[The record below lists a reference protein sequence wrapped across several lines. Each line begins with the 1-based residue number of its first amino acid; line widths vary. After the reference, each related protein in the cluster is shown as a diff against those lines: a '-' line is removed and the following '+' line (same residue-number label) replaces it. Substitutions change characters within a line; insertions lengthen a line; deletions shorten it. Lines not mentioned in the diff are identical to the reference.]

1 MKKTF
6 TISLGHLVF
15 NVEED
20 AYDVLKMY
28 LDSIKNYFQKME
40 NDSEIIS
47 DFELRIAENF
57 SSKLSSGKQYINL
70 SDVKEVIQ
78 IMGSLDDFQEIYND
92 TENETE
98 NIKEEKKT
106 NNKLY
111 RDSSNRIIAGVC
123 SGVAEYFKIDPIIVR
138 VLFFIAVPLN
148 LIVYIIFWIG
158 IPSKDFD
165 PDLRKVLYRDKENGV
180 IGGVSKG
187 LSNYL
192 KIDANIIRVV
202 FVVSLFFGGA
212 GLLFYLLLW
221 IFTKEAKTIGEKM
234 NMSGFNVNLSNI
246 EDFIKKKTKNLNS
259 PENTLTKVFLF
270 PFRLLAPLI
279 NAFLKIG
286 VFVFKAIFFMFSSTF
301 IVFISI
307 LLFVFSTISFK
318 VISPEQDP
326 EFYELLN
333 AVPDYFAIFS
343 VIFLLLTIVISVII
357 SFYVLFKKKS
367 NSYFFMLLIFL
378 WIAFLILM
386 MISLPSIILNIQDL
400 NLLPNW
406 IDGNYSFIWK
416 WDDGIMLNKN
426 N

>member
-6 TISLGHLVF
+6 TISLGHSIF

-20 AYDVLKMY
+20 AYEILKMY

-57 SSKLSSGKQYINL
+57 SSKVSSNKSCIDL
-70 SDVKEVIQ
+70 KDVKQVIE
-78 IMGSLDDFQEIYND
+78 IMGSLDDFKEIYND
-92 TENETE
+92 VEYEQE
-98 NIKEEKKT
+98 EEKKT
-106 NNKLY
+106 DNKLY

-123 SGVAEYFKIDPIIVR
+123 SGIAEYFKIDPIIVR

-165 PDLRKVLYRDKENGV
+165 PDLRKILYRDKENGI
-180 IGGVSKG
+180 IGGVAKG

-202 FVVSLFFGGA
+202 FTISLFFGGA

-221 IFTKEAKTIGEKM
+221 FFTKEAKTIGEKM

-259 PENTLTKVFLF
+259 PENIITKVFLF

-279 NAFLKIG
+279 NALLKIG
-286 VFVFKAIFFMFSSTF
+286 ILVLKTIFFMFSSIF
-301 IVFISI
+301 IVFISV
-307 LLFVFSTISFK
+307 LLLIFSTISFK
-318 VISPEQDP
+318 DISPEQDP
-326 EFYELLN
+326 EFYGSFELFN
-333 AVPDYFAIFS
+333 AIPDYFAIFS
-343 VIFLLLTIVISVII
+343 VVFLLLTIVISVII
-357 SFYVLFKKKS
+357 SFYVLFKKKT
-367 NSYFFMLLIFL
+367 NSYFFMVLIFL
-378 WIAFLILM
+378 WIAFLILI
-386 MISLPSIILNIQDL
+386 MISLPDIILNMQDL

-406 IDGNYSFIWK
+406 IDATILLFGNGMMVNAK
-416 WDDGIMLNKN
+416 
-426 N
+426 

>member
-6 TISLGHLVF
+6 TISLGHSVF
-15 NVEED
+15 NMEED
-20 AYDVLKMY
+20 AYDVLKIY
-28 LDSIKNYFQKME
+28 LDSIKNYFKKME

-70 SDVKEVIQ
+70 TDVKEVIQ
-78 IMGSLDDFQEIYND
+78 IMGSLDDFQEIYD
-92 TENETE
+92 DDQTEDV
-98 NIKEEKKT
+98 KEEKKE

-123 SGVAEYFKIDPIIVR
+123 SGIAEYFKIDPIIVR
-138 VLFFIAVPLN
+138 ILFFIAVPLN

-158 IPSKDFD
+158 IPTKDFD
-165 PDLRKVLYRDKENGV
+165 PDLRKILYRDKENGV
-180 IGGVSKG
+180 IGGVAKG

-221 IFTKEAKTIGEKM
+221 FFTKEAKTIGEKM

-286 VFVFKAIFFMFSSTF
+286 VFVLKGVFFIVSSTF
-301 IVFISI
+301 IVFYSI
-307 LLFVFSTISFK
+307 LLLVFSRILFED
-318 VISPEQDP
+318 INRDQDP
-326 EFYELLN
+326 DFYELLN
-333 AVPDYFAIFS
+333 AVPDYFVIFS
-343 VIFLLLTIVISVII
+343 IIFLILTIIISLII
-357 SFYVLFKKKS
+357 SFYVLFQRKS
-367 NSYFFMLLIFL
+367 NLYFFMFLIFI
-378 WIAFLILM
+378 WISFLIL
-386 MISLPSIILNIQDL
+386 IIVSIPSVIFILQDL
-400 NLLPNW
+400 DLLPFW
-406 IDGNYSFIWK
+406 ISGFENKSFYYK
-416 WDDGIMLNKN
+416 WIY
-426 N
+426 

>member
-6 TISLGHLVF
+6 TISLGHSVF

-20 AYDVLKMY
+20 AYDILKMY

-78 IMGSLDDFQEIYND
+78 IMGSLDDFQEIYD
-92 TENETE
+92 DDDQTEDV
-98 NIKEEKKT
+98 KEEKKE

-123 SGVAEYFKIDPIIVR
+123 SGIAEYFKIDPIIVR
-138 VLFFIAVPLN
+138 ILFFIAVPLN

-165 PDLRKVLYRDKENGV
+165 PDLRKILYRDKENGV
-180 IGGVSKG
+180 IGGVAKG

-221 IFTKEAKTIGEKM
+221 FFTKEAKTIGEKM

-246 EDFIKKKTKNLNS
+246 EDFIKKKTKNLNNS
-259 PENTLTKVFLF
+259 ENTLTKIFLF
-270 PFRLLAPLI
+270 PFRLIAPLI

-286 VFVFKAIFFMFSSTF
+286 VFVFKGIFFIVSSTF
-301 IVFISI
+301 IVFYSI
-307 LLFVFSTISFK
+307 LLLVFSRILFEDINR
-318 VISPEQDP
+318 VEDP

-333 AVPDYFAIFS
+333 AIPDYFVIFS
-343 VIFLLLTIVISVII
+343 IIFLILTITISVVV
-357 SFYVLFKKKS
+357 SFYVLFKKKI
-367 NSYFFMLLIFL
+367 NTYLFMLMIFL
-378 WIAFLILM
+378 WIAFFILITV
-386 MISLPSIILNIQDL
+386 SIPNVFLIIQDL
-400 NLLPNW
+400 DLLPFW
-406 IDGNYSFIWK
+406 ISGFENNSYYYK
-416 WDDGIMLNKN
+416 WIY
-426 N
+426 

>member
-1 MKKTF
+1 MKKTL
-6 TISLGHLVF
+6 TINIGHSIF
-15 NVEED
+15 NIEED
-20 AYDVLKMY
+20 AYDILNRY
-28 LDSIKNYFQKME
+28 LDSIKNYFNKID
-40 NDSEIIS
+40 NDLEIIK

-57 SSKLSSGKQYINL
+57 SSKVSSSKQCIDL
-70 SDVKEVIQ
+70 SDVKEVIE
-78 IMGSLDDFQEIYND
+78 IMGSLDDFKEIYND
-92 TENETE
+92 TDTE
-98 NIKEEKKT
+98 NVKEEKKS
-106 NNKLY
+106 NKLF

-123 SGVAEYFKIDPIIVR
+123 SGIAEYFKIDPIIVR

-158 IPSKDFD
+158 IPSKDFN
-165 PDLRKVLYRDKENGV
+165 PDLRKILYRDKENGV

-192 KIDANIIRVV
+192 KIDANIIRIV

-221 IFTKEAKTIGEKM
+221 LFTKEAKTIGQKM

-279 NAFLKIG
+279 NACLKIG
-286 VFVFKAIFFMFSSTF
+286 VFVFKTIFFMFSSIF

-318 VISPEQDP
+318 DISSEQDS

-333 AVPDYFAIFS
+333 ALPDYFATFS
-343 VIFLLLTIVISVII
+343 VVFLLLTIVISVII

-367 NSYFFMLLIFL
+367 NSYFFMVLIFL
-378 WIAFLILM
+378 WIAFLILI
-386 MISLPSIILNIQDL
+386 MISLPNIILNMQEL
-400 NLLPNW
+400 YLLPNW

>member
-6 TISLGHLVF
+6 TISLGHSVF

-70 SDVKEVIQ
+70 TDVKEVIQ
-78 IMGSLDDFQEIYND
+78 IMGSLDDFQEIYD
-92 TENETE
+92 DDQTEDV
-98 NIKEEKKT
+98 KEEKKE

-123 SGVAEYFKIDPIIVR
+123 SGIAEYFKIDPIIVR
-138 VLFFIAVPLN
+138 ILFFIAVPLN

-165 PDLRKVLYRDKENGV
+165 PDLRKILYRDKENGV
-180 IGGVSKG
+180 IGGVAKG

-221 IFTKEAKTIGEKM
+221 FFTKEAKTIGEKM

-259 PENTLTKVFLF
+259 PENTLTKIFLF
-270 PFRLLAPLI
+270 PFRLIAPLI
-279 NAFLKIG
+279 NAFLKMG
-286 VFVFKAIFFMFSSTF
+286 VFIFKGVFFIVSSTF
-301 IVFISI
+301 IVFYSI
-307 LLFVFSTISFK
+307 LLLVFSRILFED
-318 VISPEQDP
+318 INRDQDP
-326 EFYELLN
+326 DFYELLN
-333 AVPDYFAIFS
+333 AVPDYFVIFS
-343 VIFLLLTIVISVII
+343 IIFLILTIIISLII
-357 SFYVLFKKKS
+357 SFYVLFQRKS
-367 NSYFFMLLIFL
+367 NLYFFMFLIFI
-378 WIAFLILM
+378 WISFLIL
-386 MISLPSIILNIQDL
+386 IIVSIPSVIFILQDL
-400 NLLPNW
+400 DLLPFW
-406 IDGNYSFIWK
+406 ISGFENNSFYYK
-416 WDDGIMLNKN
+416 WIY
-426 N
+426 

>member
-6 TISLGHLVF
+6 TISLGHSVF

-20 AYDVLKMY
+20 AYDILKMY

-78 IMGSLDDFQEIYND
+78 IMGSLDDFQEIYD
-92 TENETE
+92 DDDQTEDV
-98 NIKEEKKT
+98 KEEKKE

-123 SGVAEYFKIDPIIVR
+123 SGIAEYFKIDPIIVR
-138 VLFFIAVPLN
+138 ILFFIAVPLN

-165 PDLRKVLYRDKENGV
+165 PDLRKILYRDKENGV

-192 KIDANIIRVV
+192 KIDANIIRVI
-202 FVVSLFFGGA
+202 FLVSLFFGGA

-221 IFTKEAKTIGEKM
+221 FFTKEAKTIGEKM

-246 EDFIKKKTKNLNS
+246 EDFIKKKTKNLNNS
-259 PENTLTKVFLF
+259 ENTLTKIFLF
-270 PFRLLAPLI
+270 PFRLIAPLI

-286 VFVFKAIFFMFSSTF
+286 VFIFKTIFFIFSSIL
-301 IVFISI
+301 IVSYSI
-307 LLFVFSTISFK
+307 LLLIFSRILFEDISR
-318 VISPEQDP
+318 VEDP

-333 AVPDYFAIFS
+333 AIPDYFVIFS
-343 VIFLLLTIVISVII
+343 IIFLILTITISVVI
-357 SFYVLFKKKS
+357 SFYVLFKKKI
-367 NSYFFMLLIFL
+367 NTYLFMLMIFL
-378 WIAFLILM
+378 WIAFFILITV
-386 MISLPSIILNIQDL
+386 SIPNVFLIIQDL
-400 NLLPNW
+400 DLLPFW
-406 IDGNYSFIWK
+406 ISGFENNSYYYK
-416 WDDGIMLNKN
+416 WIY
-426 N
+426 

>member
-1 MKKTF
+1 MKKTL
-6 TISLGHLVF
+6 TINIGHSIF
-15 NVEED
+15 NIEED
-20 AYDVLKMY
+20 AFEILNRY
-28 LDSIKNYFQKME
+28 LDSIKNYFEKI
-40 NDSEIIS
+40 DSDSDIIK

-57 SSKLSSGKQYINL
+57 SSKVSSSKQCIDL
-70 SDVKEVIQ
+70 SDVKEVIE
-78 IMGSLDDFQEIYND
+78 IMGSLDDFKEIYND
-92 TENETE
+92 TESE
-98 NIKEEKKT
+98 NIKEEKT
-106 NNKLY
+106 INNKLF

-123 SGVAEYFKIDPIIVR
+123 SGIAEYFKIDPIIVR

-165 PDLRKVLYRDKENGV
+165 PDLRKILYRDKENGV

-192 KIDANIIRVV
+192 KIDANIIRVI

-212 GLLFYLLLW
+212 GLLFYFLLW
-221 IFTKEAKTIGEKM
+221 LFTKEAKTIGQKM

-259 PENTLTKVFLF
+259 PETSLTKVFLF

-286 VFVFKAIFFMFSSTF
+286 VFVFKTIFFIVSSIF
-301 IVFISI
+301 IVFISV
-307 LLFVFSTISFK
+307 LLFIFSTISFK
-318 VISPEQDP
+318 DISPEQDP

-333 AVPDYFAIFS
+333 ALPDYFVIFS
-343 VIFLLLTIVISVII
+343 VLFLLLTIAISIII

-378 WIAFLILM
+378 WIAFLVLIS
-386 MISLPSIILNIQDL
+386 ISLPNIILNIQDL

>member
-6 TISLGHLVF
+6 TISLGHSVF

-20 AYDVLKMY
+20 AYDVLKIY

-70 SDVKEVIQ
+70 TDVKEVIQ
-78 IMGSLDDFQEIYND
+78 IMGSLDDFQEIYD
-92 TENETE
+92 DQTEDV
-98 NIKEEKKT
+98 KEEKKE

-123 SGVAEYFKIDPIIVR
+123 SGIAEYFKIDPIIVR
-138 VLFFIAVPLN
+138 ILFFIAVPLN

-158 IPSKDFD
+158 IPTKDFD
-165 PDLRKVLYRDKENGV
+165 PDLRKILYRDKENGV
-180 IGGVSKG
+180 IGGVAKG

-221 IFTKEAKTIGEKM
+221 FFTKEAKTIGEKM

-286 VFVFKAIFFMFSSTF
+286 VFVLKGVFFIVSSTF
-301 IVFISI
+301 IVFYSI
-307 LLFVFSTISFK
+307 LLLVFSRILFED
-318 VISPEQDP
+318 INRDQDP
-326 EFYELLN
+326 DFYELLN
-333 AVPDYFAIFS
+333 AVPDYFVIFS
-343 VIFLLLTIVISVII
+343 IIFLILTIIISLII
-357 SFYVLFKKKS
+357 SFYVLFQRKS
-367 NSYFFMLLIFL
+367 NLYFFMFLIFI
-378 WIAFLILM
+378 WISFLIL
-386 MISLPSIILNIQDL
+386 IIVSIPSVIFILQDL
-400 NLLPNW
+400 DLLPFW
-406 IDGNYSFIWK
+406 ISGFENNSFYYK
-416 WDDGIMLNKN
+416 WIY
-426 N
+426 

>member
-20 AYDVLKMY
+20 AYDILKMY

-78 IMGSLDDFQEIYND
+78 IMGSLDDFKEIYND
-92 TENETE
+92 VEAEQE
-98 NIKEEKKT
+98 EEKKE

-123 SGVAEYFKIDPIIVR
+123 SGIAEYFKLDPIIVR

-165 PDLRKVLYRDKENGV
+165 PDLRKILYRDKENGV
-180 IGGVSKG
+180 IGGVAKG

-221 IFTKEAKTIGEKM
+221 FFTKEAKTIGEKM

-246 EDFIKKKTKNLNS
+246 EDYIKKKTKNLNNS
-259 PENTLTKVFLF
+259 ENTLTKIFLF
-270 PFRLLAPLI
+270 PFRLIAPLI

-286 VFVFKAIFFMFSSTF
+286 VFVFKGVFFIVSSTV
-301 IVFISI
+301 IVFYSI
-307 LLFVFSTISFK
+307 LLLVFSRILFEDINR
-318 VISPEQDP
+318 VEDP

-333 AVPDYFAIFS
+333 AIPDYFVIFS
-343 VIFLLLTIVISVII
+343 IIFLILTIAISVVV
-357 SFYVLFKKKS
+357 SFYVLFKKKI
-367 NSYFFMLLIFL
+367 NSYLFMLMIFL
-378 WIAFLILM
+378 WIAFLIL
-386 MISLPSIILNIQDL
+386 ITLSIPNIILIIQDL
-400 NLLPNW
+400 DLLPFW
-406 IDGNYSFIWK
+406 ISGFENKSYYYK
-416 WDDGIMLNKN
+416 WIY
-426 N
+426 

>member
-1 MKKTF
+1 MKKTL
-6 TISLGHLVF
+6 TINIGYSIF
-15 NVEED
+15 NIDED
-20 AYDVLKMY
+20 AYEILNKY
-28 LDSIKNYFQKME
+28 LDSIKDYFQKID
-40 NDSEIIS
+40 NDPDIIK

-57 SSKLSSGKQYINL
+57 SSKVSSSKQCIDL
-70 SDVKEVIQ
+70 SDVKEVIE
-78 IMGSLDDFQEIYND
+78 IMGSLNDFKEIYND
-92 TENETE
+92 TETE
-98 NIKEEKKT
+98 NVKEEKKS
-106 NNKLY
+106 NKLF

-123 SGVAEYFKIDPIIVR
+123 SGIAEYFKIDPIIVR

-158 IPSKDFD
+158 IPSKDFN
-165 PDLRKVLYRDKENGV
+165 PDLRKILYRDKENGV

-192 KIDANIIRVV
+192 KIDANIIRVI
-202 FVVSLFFGGA
+202 FVLSLFFGGA

-221 IFTKEAKTIGEKM
+221 LFTKEAKTIGQKM

-286 VFVFKAIFFMFSSTF
+286 VFVFKTIFFMFSSIF

-307 LLFVFSTISFK
+307 LLIIFSTISFK
-318 VISPEQDP
+318 DISPEQDP

-343 VIFLLLTIVISVII
+343 VLFLLLTIIISVII

-378 WIAFLILM
+378 WIAFLILI
-386 MISLPSIILNIQDL
+386 MISLPNIILNMQDL

>member
-6 TISLGHLVF
+6 TISLGHSVF

-20 AYDVLKMY
+20 AYEILKMY

-165 PDLRKVLYRDKENGV
+165 PDLRKILYRDKENGV

-318 VISPEQDP
+318 DISPEQDP

-386 MISLPSIILNIQDL
+386 MI
-400 NLLPNW
+400 
-406 IDGNYSFIWK
+406 
-416 WDDGIMLNKN
+416 
-426 N
+426 

>member
-1 MKKTF
+1 MKKTL
-6 TISLGHLVF
+6 TINIGHSIF
-15 NVEED
+15 NIEED
-20 AYDVLKMY
+20 AYDILNRY
-28 LDSIKNYFQKME
+28 LDSIKNYFNKID
-40 NDSEIIS
+40 NDLDIIK

-57 SSKLSSGKQYINL
+57 SSKVSSSKQCIDL
-70 SDVKEVIQ
+70 SDVKEVIE
-78 IMGSLDDFQEIYND
+78 IMGSLDDFKEIYND
-92 TENETE
+92 TDTE
-98 NIKEEKKT
+98 NVKEEKKS
-106 NNKLY
+106 NKLF

-123 SGVAEYFKIDPIIVR
+123 SGIAEYFKIDPIIVR

-158 IPSKDFD
+158 IPSKDFN
-165 PDLRKVLYRDKENGV
+165 PDLRKILYRDKENGV

-192 KIDANIIRVV
+192 KIDANIIRIV

-221 IFTKEAKTIGEKM
+221 LFTKEAKTIGQKM

-279 NAFLKIG
+279 NACLKIG
-286 VFVFKAIFFMFSSTF
+286 VFVFKTIFFMFSSIF

-318 VISPEQDP
+318 DISSEQDS

-333 AVPDYFAIFS
+333 ALPDYFATFS
-343 VIFLLLTIVISVII
+343 VVFLLLTIVISVII

-367 NSYFFMLLIFL
+367 NSYFFMVLIFL
-378 WIAFLILM
+378 WIAFLILI
-386 MISLPSIILNIQDL
+386 MISLPNIILNMQEL
-400 NLLPNW
+400 YLLPNW

>member
-1 MKKTF
+1 MKKTL
-6 TISLGHLVF
+6 TINIGHSIF
-15 NVEED
+15 NIEED
-20 AYDVLKMY
+20 AFEILNRY
-28 LDSIKNYFQKME
+28 LDSIKNYFEKI
-40 NDSEIIS
+40 DSDSDIIK

-57 SSKLSSGKQYINL
+57 SSKVSSSKQCIDL
-70 SDVKEVIQ
+70 SDVKEVIE
-78 IMGSLDDFQEIYND
+78 IMGSLDDFKEIYND
-92 TENETE
+92 TEPE
-98 NIKEEKKT
+98 NIKEEKT
-106 NNKLY
+106 INNKLF

-123 SGVAEYFKIDPIIVR
+123 SGIAEYFKIDPIIVR

-165 PDLRKVLYRDKENGV
+165 PDLRKILYRDKENGV

-192 KIDANIIRVV
+192 KIDANIIRVI

-212 GLLFYLLLW
+212 GLLFYFLLW
-221 IFTKEAKTIGEKM
+221 LFTKEAKTIGQKM

-246 EDFIKKKTKNLNS
+246 EDFIKKKTKTLNS
-259 PENTLTKVFLF
+259 PETSLTKVFLF

-286 VFVFKAIFFMFSSTF
+286 VFVFKTIFFTVSSIF
-301 IVFISI
+301 IVFISV
-307 LLFVFSTISFK
+307 LLFIFSTILFK
-318 VISPEQDP
+318 DNSPEQYP

-333 AVPDYFAIFS
+333 ALPDYFVIFS
-343 VIFLLLTIVISVII
+343 VLFLLLTIAISIII

-378 WIAFLILM
+378 WIAFLVLIS
-386 MISLPSIILNIQDL
+386 ISLPNIILNIQDL

>member
-6 TISLGHLVF
+6 TISLGHSVF

-20 AYDVLKMY
+20 AYDVLKIY

-70 SDVKEVIQ
+70 TDVKEVIQ
-78 IMGSLDDFQEIYND
+78 IMGSLDDFQEIYD
-92 TENETE
+92 DQTEDV
-98 NIKEEKKT
+98 KEEKKE

-123 SGVAEYFKIDPIIVR
+123 SGIAEYFKIDPIIVR
-138 VLFFIAVPLN
+138 ILFFIAVPLN

-158 IPSKDFD
+158 IPTKDFD
-165 PDLRKVLYRDKENGV
+165 PDLRKILYRDKENGV
-180 IGGVSKG
+180 IGGVAKG

-221 IFTKEAKTIGEKM
+221 FFTKEAKTIGEKM

-246 EDFIKKKTKNLNS
+246 EDFIKKKTKSLNS
-259 PENTLTKVFLF
+259 PENTLTKIFLF

-279 NAFLKIG
+279 NVFLKIG
-286 VFVFKAIFFMFSSTF
+286 VFVLKGVFFIVSSTF
-301 IVFISI
+301 IVFYFI
-307 LLFVFSTISFK
+307 LLVVFSRILFED
-318 VISPEQDP
+318 INRDQDP
-326 EFYELLN
+326 DFYELLN
-333 AVPDYFAIFS
+333 AVPDYFVIFS
-343 VIFLLLTIVISVII
+343 IIFLILTIIISLII
-357 SFYVLFKKKS
+357 SFYVLFQRKS
-367 NSYFFMLLIFL
+367 NLYFFMFLIFI
-378 WIAFLILM
+378 WISFLIL
-386 MISLPSIILNIQDL
+386 IIVSIPSVIFILQDL
-400 NLLPNW
+400 DLLPFW
-406 IDGNYSFIWK
+406 ISGFENNSFYYK
-416 WDDGIMLNKN
+416 WIY
-426 N
+426 

>member
-1 MKKTF
+1 MKKTL
-6 TISLGHLVF
+6 TINIGYSIF
-15 NVEED
+15 NIDED
-20 AYDVLKMY
+20 AYEILNKY
-28 LDSIKNYFQKME
+28 LDSIKDYFQKID
-40 NDSEIIS
+40 NDPDIIK

-57 SSKLSSGKQYINL
+57 SSKVSSSKQCIDL
-70 SDVKEVIQ
+70 SDVKEVIE
-78 IMGSLDDFQEIYND
+78 IMGSLVDFKEIYND
-92 TENETE
+92 TETE
-98 NIKEEKKT
+98 NVKEEKKS
-106 NNKLY
+106 NKLF

-123 SGVAEYFKIDPIIVR
+123 SGIAEYFKIDPIIVR

-158 IPSKDFD
+158 IPSKDFN
-165 PDLRKVLYRDKENGV
+165 PDLRKILYRDKENGV

-192 KIDANIIRVV
+192 KIDANIIRVI
-202 FVVSLFFGGA
+202 FVLSLFFGGA

-221 IFTKEAKTIGEKM
+221 LFTKEAKTIGQKM

-286 VFVFKAIFFMFSSTF
+286 VFVFKTIFFMFSSIF

-307 LLFVFSTISFK
+307 LLIIFSTISFK
-318 VISPEQDP
+318 DISPEQDP

-343 VIFLLLTIVISVII
+343 VLFLLLTIIISVII

-367 NSYFFMLLIFL
+367 NSYFFILLIFL
-378 WIAFLILM
+378 WIAFLILII
-386 MISLPSIILNIQDL
+386 ISLPNIILNMQDL

>member
-6 TISLGHLVF
+6 TISLGHSVF

-20 AYDVLKMY
+20 AYEILKMY

-165 PDLRKVLYRDKENGV
+165 PDLRKILYRDKENGV

-246 EDFIKKKTKNLNS
+246 EDFIKKKN
-259 PENTLTKVFLF
+259 
-270 PFRLLAPLI
+270 
-279 NAFLKIG
+279 
-286 VFVFKAIFFMFSSTF
+286 
-301 IVFISI
+301 
-307 LLFVFSTISFK
+307 
-318 VISPEQDP
+318 
-326 EFYELLN
+326 
-333 AVPDYFAIFS
+333 
-343 VIFLLLTIVISVII
+343 
-357 SFYVLFKKKS
+357 KKS
-367 NSYFFMLLIFL
+367 KQS
-378 WIAFLILM
+378 
-386 MISLPSIILNIQDL
+386 
-400 NLLPNW
+400 
-406 IDGNYSFIWK
+406 
-416 WDDGIMLNKN
+416 
-426 N
+426 

>member
-1 MKKTF
+1 MKKTL
-6 TISLGHLVF
+6 TINIGHSIF
-15 NVEED
+15 NIEED
-20 AYDVLKMY
+20 AYDILNRY
-28 LDSIKNYFQKME
+28 LDSIKNYFNKID
-40 NDSEIIS
+40 NDLEIIK

-57 SSKLSSGKQYINL
+57 SSKVSSSKQCIDL
-70 SDVKEVIQ
+70 SDVKEVIE
-78 IMGSLDDFQEIYND
+78 IMGSLDDFKEIYND
-92 TENETE
+92 TDTE
-98 NIKEEKKT
+98 NVKEEKKS
-106 NNKLY
+106 NKLF

-123 SGVAEYFKIDPIIVR
+123 SGIAEYFKIDPIIVR

-158 IPSKDFD
+158 IPSKDFN
-165 PDLRKVLYRDKENGV
+165 PDLRKILYRDKENGV

-192 KIDANIIRVV
+192 KIDANIIRIV

-221 IFTKEAKTIGEKM
+221 LFTKEAKTIGQKM

-286 VFVFKAIFFMFSSTF
+286 VFVFKTIFFMFSSIF

-307 LLFVFSTISFK
+307 LLIVFSTISFK
-318 VISPEQDP
+318 DISSEQDS

-333 AVPDYFAIFS
+333 ALPDYFATFS
-343 VIFLLLTIVISVII
+343 VVFLLLTIVISVII

-367 NSYFFMLLIFL
+367 NSYFFMVLIFL
-378 WIAFLILM
+378 WIAFLILI
-386 MISLPSIILNIQDL
+386 MISLPNIILNMQEL
-400 NLLPNW
+400 YLLPNW

>member
-6 TISLGHLVF
+6 TISLGHSVF

-20 AYDVLKMY
+20 AYEILKMY

-78 IMGSLDDFQEIYND
+78 IMGSLDDFQEIYD
-92 TENETE
+92 DDDQTEDV
-98 NIKEEKKT
+98 KEEKKE

-123 SGVAEYFKIDPIIVR
+123 SGIAEYFKIDPIIVR
-138 VLFFIAVPLN
+138 ILFFIAVPLN

-165 PDLRKVLYRDKENGV
+165 PDLRKILYRDKENGV
-180 IGGVSKG
+180 IGGVAKG

-221 IFTKEAKTIGEKM
+221 FFTKEAKTIGEKM

-246 EDFIKKKTKNLNS
+246 EDFIKKKTKNLNNS
-259 PENTLTKVFLF
+259 ENTLTKIFLF
-270 PFRLLAPLI
+270 PFRLIAPLI

-286 VFVFKAIFFMFSSTF
+286 VFVFKGIFFIVSSTF
-301 IVFISI
+301 IVFYSI
-307 LLFVFSTISFK
+307 LLLVFSRILFEDISR
-318 VISPEQDP
+318 EDDP

-333 AVPDYFAIFS
+333 AIPDYFVIFS
-343 VIFLLLTIVISVII
+343 IIFLILTISISVVI
-357 SFYVLFKKKS
+357 SFYVLFKKKI
-367 NSYFFMLLIFL
+367 NTYLFMLMIFL
-378 WIAFLILM
+378 WIAFFILITV
-386 MISLPSIILNIQDL
+386 SIPNVFLIIQDL
-400 NLLPNW
+400 DLLPFW
-406 IDGNYSFIWK
+406 ISGFENNSYYYK
-416 WDDGIMLNKN
+416 WIY
-426 N
+426 